1 MLLRASRSSPRR
13 TSLLLGGTAFLLY
26 AVTLTHGVGW
36 DDSAELAAGVERL
49 GIVHQTGY
57 PAYLLLGHMFG
68 AVEPFG
74 SDAMRVNLW
83 SAVCAGLTVGLSA
96 RYVLTV
102 GAGAR
107 GASVTALL
115 VAVEP
120 LFWYHATTASV
131 YPFFLLVLALL
142 LNAADA
148 WLRRPGPL
156 RLALFAATIGL
167 TLIAHKLGIAF
178 AVGALTLVALRARGR
193 QLVGL
198 TAIALPMAMIIY
210 IPLRHGYP
218 GFPNLIGD
226 ATTWEWVS
234 GTAGGAPDTEP
245 FAAAT
250 AHDARVHSERL
261 IVLLL
266 ASLSPAAVLLVPL
279 GIRQLWSRQAYM
291 FCSLVPSVVATII
304 VLTTPAAPAYFH
316 LPLLVSGAIACGAG
330 VRSLKRPA
338 LGALCGLAML
348 VPVGVGVSYIAES
361 ERDAGAWSRETLR
374 GLPRGARVFAPW
386 TAYAPLRAV
395 QELESVREDVRVE
408 IAPPDSR
415 PEDTV
420 KRAGV
425 DGFSVAL
432 SADPLDVPGAIP
444 VGPAARANLKGLSG
458 LDAGPFAIGSQEVT
472 ARTYRLAK

>member
-1 MLLRASRSSPRR
+1 M
-13 TSLLLGGTAFLLY
+13 AFVLY
-26 AVTLTHGVGW
+26 AATLTHGIAW

-68 AVEPFG
+68 AIEPFG
-74 SDAMRVNLW
+74 SAATRANLW
-83 SAVCAGLTVGLSA
+83 SAACAALTVGLSA
-96 RYVLTV
+96 RYVLTA
-102 GAGAR
+102 GAGAL

-115 VAVEP
+115 VAVGP

-131 YPFFLLVLALL
+131 YPFFVLVLALL

-148 WLRRPGPL
+148 WLRRPDTL
-156 RLALFAATIGL
+156 RLALFAAMIGL

-178 AVGALTLVALRARGR
+178 AVAALTLVALRGRGR

-198 TAIALPMAMIIY
+198 AAIALPLTTIVYM
-210 IPLRHGYP
+210 PLRAGYT

-226 ATTWEWVS
+226 ATTWEWVT
-234 GTAGGAPDTEP
+234 GTAGGAPDVAP

-250 AHDARVHSERL
+250 AHDVRVHSERF

-279 GIRQLWSRQAYM
+279 GIRELWSGQAYM
-291 FCSLVPSVVATII
+291 FCSLVPSVAVSIV

-330 VRSLKRPA
+330 VRCLRRPA
-338 LGALCGLAML
+338 LGALCALAML

-361 ERDAGAWSRETLR
+361 ARAAGPWSRETLR
-374 GLPRGARVFAPW
+374 GLPRDARLVAPW

-395 QELESVREDVRVE
+395 QELEGVRQDVRVE
-408 IAPPDSR
+408 IAPPDPR

-420 KRAGV
+420 ERAG
-425 DGFSVAL
+425 DSGFSVAF
-432 SADPLDVPGAIP
+432 SAHTLDVPGAMR
-444 VGPAARANLKGLSG
+444 VGPAARVNFKGLSG
-458 LDAGPFAIGSQEVT
+458 LDAGGFAIGSPETT
-472 ARTYRLAK
+472 ARTYRLVK